1 MGALVAAAVL
11 AGCYGSTEPATN
23 VGIDRAT
30 LTAKGTTNAGA
41 AHIYFEYWPTGQPAS
56 VLATIGKDI
65 PGGVTGPYSEATA
78 DSFRGLKPA
87 TGYTYRVC
95 GKDQSSPNGAC
106 AQTRTFTTSAPA
118 GDLIRGDYATLL
130 GGIGHRGAVDAHSDA
145 SGANAGGTLS
155 LPEDKH
161 ASPIGNFSGNV
172 TCLRVEGNKATVGAV
187 GSVAGQP
194 TTALLVYVDNDLNWI
209 EPTDQLDWTE
219 TPGTTPPNCASGSFT
234 SLRSLAYSSTLVYDA
249 P

>member
-1 MGALVAAAVL
+1 VL

-106 AQTRTFTTSAPA
+106 AQTRTFTTSTPA

-194 TTALLVYVDNDLNWI
+194 TTALLVYVDNDLNWVA
-209 EPTDQLDWTE
+209 PTDQLDWTE

-234 SLRSLAYSSTLVYDA
+234 SLRSLAYSSTFVYDA